1 VRPFLKGGRGKLGAR
16 GRRDYS
22 ISKKWMELK
31 IIMFHEISQT
41 LKNIPIRPMSIQLG
55 PESMAVAARD

>member
-1 VRPFLKGGRGKLGAR
+1 
-16 GRRDYS
+16 
-22 ISKKWMELK
+22 MELK